1 MLIPTRILTALRVTQ
16 IANADNP
23 DGTNCQGYCNPDLD
37 ELFKQQAVEVDPA
50 KRKELFNQIEQIMYD
65 DYIYIGFWKDPD
77 LWSVSS
83 RLKNVK
89 FSGVYPF
96 WNAYEWEVTQ

>member
-1 MLIPTRILTALRVTQ
+1 MAPTIRV
-16 IANADNP
+16 IAIRRWM
-23 DGTNCQGYCNPDLD
+23 NCSSSRPSPL
-37 ELFKQQAVEVDPA
+37 DPA
-50 KRKELFNQIEQIMYD
+50 ARKELFNQIQQIMYD
-65 DYIYIGFWKDPD
+65 DVVYIGMWQDPD

-96 WNAYEWEVTQ
+96 WNAYEWEIVE